1 MKAASLFG
9 PRDLR
14 VVDAEVPVP
23 GPDDVLVRIARFSPY
38 GTDVDVY
45 VGDPRLPQPAYPMGI
60 GADLAGSIA
69 GLGANVRDFAV
80 GDRVSAAAL
89 AHCGQCAQCL
99 RGRTNRCL
107 DPRYLNPPR
116 QVACQE
122 YALVHA
128 GKLARVPDSVS
139 FDDAALLVA
148 VIDALNCHERL
159 RPEPGEAVAVIGV
172 GAMGLGAIQTL
183 RTRTSSDRHRR
194 HRPARSAG
202 ARTGRRGGLPDR
214 RPRRRRQRP
223 AAVVDARRHR
233 VRHGVDCSDWG
244 ISQALRIAAI
254 GGRVALTGGGLLHL
268 TSWDLVFRD
277 LTVFGSKAGYQQ
289 EQALR
294 LVEAGRLDLKAAV
307 THRWPLAR
315 APEAFELLAGP
326 GAAPTSAASCSRST
340 NPEFPVHEVESHVV
354 AAVRTLTPESL
365 PWEPLG
371 SLTRKL
377 LSKDPVT

>member
-1 MKAASLFG
+1 MKSALLFG

-14 VVDAEVPVP
+14 VVDVEVPVP
-23 GPDDVLVRIARFSPY
+23 APDEVLVRIVRFSPY
-38 GTDVDVY
+38 GTDVNVY
-45 VGDPRLPQPAYPMGI
+45 VGDPRLPKPAYPMGI

-69 GLGANVRDFAV
+69 MLGANVRGFAV

-89 AHCGQCAQCL
+89 AHCGQCAQCR

-128 GKLARVPDSVS
+128 GKLARLPAFVS

-148 VIDALNCHERL
+148 VIDALNCHDRL
-159 RPEPGEAVAVIGV
+159 RPGPGEPVAVIGV
-172 GAMGLGAIQTL
+172 GAMGLGAIQTFRAL
-183 RTRTSSDRHRR
+183 GH
-194 HRPARSAG
+194 PVIAIG
-202 ARTGRRGGLPDR
+202 GTGRRAVLARALGAEEVYPIRGHDEDVSSRLLSSV
-214 RPRRRRQRP
+214 P
-223 AAVVDARRHR
+223 AGIECVMETT
-233 VRHGVDCSDWG
+233 CSDWG

-254 GGRVALTGGGLLHL
+254 GGRVALTGGGPLNL

-294 LVEAGRLDLKAAV
+294 LVESGRLDLKAAV

-326 GAAPTSAASCSRST
+326 GRADVGRILF
-340 NPEFPVHEVESHVV
+340 EIHES
-354 AAVRTLTPESL
+354 
-365 PWEPLG
+365 
-371 SLTRKL
+371 
-377 LSKDPVT
+377 